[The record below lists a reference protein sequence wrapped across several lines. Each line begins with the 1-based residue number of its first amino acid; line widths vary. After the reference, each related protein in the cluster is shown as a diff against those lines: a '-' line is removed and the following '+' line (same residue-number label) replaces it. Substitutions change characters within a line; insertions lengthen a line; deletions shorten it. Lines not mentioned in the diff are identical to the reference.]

1 MVCNRKGKFI
11 NTNNNTELCNIHA
24 KQSYKNYIKD
34 RTLKTFKI
42 QNSKTLNFDNIKLK
56 LIEEL
61 ETRKN
66 LLVAASAVVI
76 ENQPSFKNPR
86 MKSIA
91 NTIYDYYLIR
101 GVIDKH
107 ITNSNITQVK
117 FMAPSNKLKL
127 ADEGDT
133 KELIKVKSSDE
144 TKSYKLTKSLGI
156 KYCTELIKHLPE
168 WTKQFNSN
176 KKKDDLAD
184 AFLQGVY
191 FISNNLNNSSDTVLS
206 FDVGVVHLAYCLLKK
221 EYFNIDDKKVFT
233 WSIID
238 WGNIDLTDRSEQK
251 CQCGKKASL
260 TNIIDNIQK
269 YYCKTHSKKLDI
281 VNVPFENYFKLIEDD
296 NKINICEHI

>member
-1 MVCNRKGKFI
+1 MVCNKKVKFI
-11 NTNNNTELCNIHA
+11 NTINNTEVCTAHA
-24 KQSYKNYIKD
+24 KQLYKNYIKNN
-34 RTLKTFKI
+34 TLKPFKI
-42 QNSKTLNFDNIKLK
+42 QNSKTLNFDSVKLK

-61 ETRKN
+61 EARKN
-66 LLVAASAVVI
+66 LLTANAVVI

-101 GVIDKH
+101 GVVDKN
-107 ITNSNITQVK
+107 TTKSNITQVK
-117 FMAPSNKLKL
+117 FMSPSNKLKL
-127 ADEGDT
+127 ADDGDT
-133 KELIKVKSSDE
+133 KELIKVKSTDE

-156 KYCTELIKHLPE
+156 KYCTEMIKHLHD

-191 FISNNLNNSSDTVLS
+191 FISNNLNNSNDTVLS

-221 EYFNIDDKKVFT
+221 DYFKIDNKEVFT

-238 WGNIDLTDRSEQK
+238 WNNIDLTDRSEQK
-251 CQCGKKASL
+251 CECGKKASL
-260 TNIIDNIQK
+260 TNNIDNVQK
-269 YYCKTHSKKLDI
+269 YYCKNHSKKI
-281 VNVPFENYFKLIEDD
+281 KQVIEPFEYYYTSKNND
-296 NKINICEHI
+296 NNCSHV